1 MPSRVPI
8 VVAVL
13 IATAMS
19 STGCAQPSRSDLGTL
34 PGPST
39 DATTPASVPDDPSP
53 SPGLSTRARA
63 RPPAKAPSPS
73 ARSTVADEER
83 ACTEETLLPLM
94 KRKFDDP
101 ANKLIIERVEIKRCR
116 NHYAHVFAITAA
128 NPSGQPQYENEQ
140 LFLRYVNGH
149 WESVAEGTGI
159 SCDDPDLLAEL
170 RTACRA
176 LGYLN

>member
-1 MPSRVPI
+1 
-8 VVAVL
+8 
-13 IATAMS
+13 
-19 STGCAQPSRSDLGTL
+19 
-34 PGPST
+34 
-39 DATTPASVPDDPSP
+39 
-53 SPGLSTRARA
+53 
-63 RPPAKAPSPS
+63 
-73 ARSTVADEER
+73 
-83 ACTEETLLPLM
+83 M
-94 KRKFDDP
+94 KQKFDDP
-101 ANKLIIERVEIKRCR
+101 ANKLIIERVDIKRCR

-140 LFLRYVNGH
+140 LFLRDVNGH

>member
-1 MPSRVPI
+1 MT
-8 VVAVL
+8 AVSL
-13 IATAMS
+13 I
-19 STGCAQPSRSDLGTL
+19 GCAPVARSGSGTA
-34 PGPST
+34 PGSSAGTSAST
-39 DATTPASVPDDPSP
+39 SAADDPSP
-53 SPGLSTRARA
+53 STGSTTAPA
-63 RPPAKAPSPS
+63 RPRATTTTPS
-73 ARSTVADEER
+73 ARSTAANGQN
-83 ACTEETLLPLM
+83 ACTQETLLPLM